1 MKSYHITIYMFSV
14 HFLIYILSFFQDVT
28 CGIVV
33 AVEAAGVFFFV
44 QLAGQLGQLLAVLV
58 PESRFH
64 KINNWG
70 SF

>member
-1 MKSYHITIYMFSV
+1 MFSV
-14 HFLIYILSFFQDVT
+14 HFLIYIMSFFQDVT

-44 QLAGQLGQLLAVLV
+44 QLGQLLAVLV

-64 KINNWG
+64 KINY
-70 SF
+70 